1 MEEAI
6 ILKVGTEDAVKSVN
20 DLKENIKLLKTSLG
34 DLEIGTQEYQNTL
47 DELKVNQ
54 NALKDAMYATSTS
67 MDDVAKAATGASE
80 SYNSLVHRMAA
91 LKEEWRATNDEA
103 RRNELGEQIAQVN
116 GKLKAMD
123 ASIGNFQR
131 NVGNYSSA
139 LAGLRDGFLATA
151 GGASSVINPIA
162 GVTTGLKALS
172 ATPVVSIL
180 GLLANVINSV
190 IKNLKSSEE
199 NINAVT
205 AAMSP
210 FAAMGDLVK
219 NTMQMLG
226 TAVSKVASVLGD
238 LAIKVFPAL
247 RKAAELRN
255 EITEKEIE
263 LSYRQREAIEKNADA
278 ELEIAKLK
286 AQSVDKEKYTA
297 KQRIAFLEQAMAL
310 ELEVSKRAKDIAEQ
324 EYQLQLLQAETA
336 ENSKE
341 ENDKLAQ
348 AYANKVKAETAYFN
362 KAKELTSQLVAVR
375 KEEADAVLRAYIEE
389 EKLKQKQITLNK
401 STWEERLKTAKKGS
415 EDEYTT
421 KLAIAEAEMLLEQ
434 SKARAEIKDADE
446 KVKMLEAIER
456 KYLEKRIRLADEFAD
471 ALQEAERKNLE
482 NEMTAL
488 EDGSAAQLKKRI
500 ELKKYELD
508 TLHQMETESDE
519 DFYARKIKAEKDYIK
534 SKEELTAHQIQVA
547 TATADATSALISNIA
562 DLYESDEKNAKKNA
576 KKVKAL
582 RIVSATIDMLNGAV
596 TAFTS
601 AQQLGP
607 IAGPIVGGI
616 NASAVLAMGA
626 MNISKIKNTNLDS
639 ENSGSTTASLP
650 SASVSAPVVE
660 TRLPNTRNLTSASEE
675 ERLNRMASSQKV
687 YILQSDIEA
696 SGNQSKVQV
705 AESSF

>member
-1 MEEAI
+1 
-6 ILKVGTEDAVKSVN
+6 
-20 DLKENIKLLKTSLG
+20 
-34 DLEIGTQEYQNTL
+34 
-47 DELKVNQ
+47 
-54 NALKDAMYATSTS
+54 
-67 MDDVAKAATGASE
+67 
-80 SYNSLVHRMAA
+80 
-91 LKEEWRATNDEA
+91 
-103 RRNELGEQIAQVN
+103 
-116 GKLKAMD
+116 
-123 ASIGNFQR
+123 
-131 NVGNYSSA
+131 
-139 LAGLRDGFLATA
+139 
-151 GGASSVINPIA
+151 
-162 GVTTGLKALS
+162 
-172 ATPVVSIL
+172 
-180 GLLANVINSV
+180 
-190 IKNLKSSEE
+190 
-199 NINAVT
+199 
-205 AAMSP
+205 
-210 FAAMGDLVK
+210 
-219 NTMQMLG
+219 
-226 TAVSKVASVLGD
+226 
-238 LAIKVFPAL
+238 
-247 RKAAELRN
+247 
-255 EITEKEIE
+255 
-263 LSYRQREAIEKNADA
+263 
-278 ELEIAKLK
+278 
-286 AQSVDKEKYTA
+286 
-297 KQRIAFLEQAMAL
+297 
-310 ELEVSKRAKDIAEQ
+310 
-324 EYQLQLLQAETA
+324 
-336 ENSKE
+336 
-341 ENDKLAQ
+341 
-348 AYANKVKAETAYFN
+348 
-362 KAKELTSQLVAVR
+362 
-375 KEEADAVLRAYIEE
+375 
-389 EKLKQKQITLNK
+389 
-401 STWEERLKTAKKGS
+401 
-415 EDEYTT
+415 
-421 KLAIAEAEMLLEQ
+421 MLLEQ